1 MHFEIG
7 TICSHSPTRPVK
19 DTWEPGS
26 RISVN
31 HGISCMRQIIALL
44 IVCLGTLMLTGVSRG
59 LSGFHGTASFP
70 ALVAVPQDS
79 EPAPGM
85 FLVAQR
91 GLHDRYFGQTVILL
105 LRHGANGSLGL
116 IINRKFNLQLSDA
129 VEDIDKVEA
138 SKHAMFFGGPLG
150 THRVFMLM
158 RQGDATDRAH
168 QIVGDIYF
176 SAHRE
181 VLEHLLEHKTS
192 DSEMRLFLGYSSW
205 SAGQLAG
212 ELTRGSW
219 HLVEGNTEAVFD
231 AGSGGLWE
239 QLIDTLEPN
248 GIEVKWGEE
257 GLFKVESAHHPVEP
271 GIVSSSR

>member
-1 MHFEIG
+1 
-7 TICSHSPTRPVK
+7 
-19 DTWEPGS
+19 
-26 RISVN
+26 
-31 HGISCMRQIIALL
+31 
-44 IVCLGTLMLTGVSRG
+44 
-59 LSGFHGTASFP
+59 
-70 ALVAVPQDS
+70 
-79 EPAPGM
+79 
-85 FLVAQR
+85 
-91 GLHDRYFGQTVILL
+91 
-105 LRHGANGSLGL
+105 
-116 IINRKFNLQLSDA
+116 
-129 VEDIDKVEA
+129 
-138 SKHAMFFGGPLG
+138 MFFGGPLG